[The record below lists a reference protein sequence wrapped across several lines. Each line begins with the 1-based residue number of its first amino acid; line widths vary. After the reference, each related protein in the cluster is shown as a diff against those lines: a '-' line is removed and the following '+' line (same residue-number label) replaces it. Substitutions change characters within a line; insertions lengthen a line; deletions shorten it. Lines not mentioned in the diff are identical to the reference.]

1 MNQELGAKNSGDSV
15 PPSPL
20 APALA
25 DRDTTAL
32 PRWLA
37 AILIGVV
44 ALASLVA
51 LVWPSLPFTRPPA
64 PTSEVG
70 VIRSQIEGEGV
81 GGRISAS
88 APNFEWNGPGG
99 QVVRLSDYRGKT
111 VVINFWA
118 TWCQPCRQEMPA
130 LQRVA
135 ATEPDVVFLEVDL
148 QESGDK
154 VASFLEQLGLDRLQ
168 PVLDTAGE
176 TTRRFGVLSLPST
189 FFVDPQGVIRH
200 LELGG
205 PLSEAQIR
213 MGIAKAR

>member
-1 MNQELGAKNSGDSV
+1 MSPEPAGLR
-15 PPSPL
+15 PL
-20 APALA
+20 APVVSEH
-25 DRDTTAL
+25 TEPTAL

-37 AILIGVV
+37 AILIGAI

-51 LVWPSLPFTRPPA
+51 LVWPSLPIAKPSAPP
-64 PTSEVG
+64 TEVG
-70 VIRSQIEGEGV
+70 VVRSQIENEGA
-81 GGRISAS
+81 GGRISAN
-88 APNFEWNGPGG
+88 APNFEWNGNAG
-99 QVVRLSDYRGKT
+99 QVVRLSDYRGKI

-154 VASFLEQLGLDRLQ
+154 VTSFFEQLGLDRLQ
-168 PVLDTAGE
+168 PVLDTKGE

-189 FFVDPQGVIRH
+189 FFVDKSGVIRH

-213 MGIAKAR
+213 TGIGKAR